1 MSLKYHKKTITR
13 IFILLVVMTLI
24 CMGVFACTNYLEQQS
39 KAFVDMS
46 KVQLIQLDE
55 PESDAPAMKITTTA
69 GTIVAELFPE
79 QAPAY
84 VKQFTELA
92 ESGYYDDTY
101 VFSVEKGVYFEAG
114 SPNAD
119 GSLDS
124 DADGTYE
131 KVERETSG
139 DLWPFRG
146 AFCVPTTSKEGNILD
161 RFTGRMTS
169 YCGTRFVVCNS
180 IVFDDSTKEELQSV
194 SENAE
199 KSTMHFWNAAACRT
213 TPSR

>member
-1 MSLKYHKKTITR
+1 
-13 IFILLVVMTLI
+13 MTLI

-39 KAFVDMS
+39 KTFVDMS

-101 VFSVEKGVYFEAG
+101 VSRWKRVY
-114 SPNAD
+114 
-119 GSLDS
+119 
-124 DADGTYE
+124 
-131 KVERETSG
+131 
-139 DLWPFRG
+139 
-146 AFCVPTTSKEGNILD
+146 TSK
-161 RFTGRMTS
+161 
-169 YCGTRFVVCNS
+169 
-180 IVFDDSTKEELQSV
+180 Q
-194 SENAE
+194 
-199 KSTMHFWNAAACRT
+199 AAPMQTARWT
-213 TPSR
+213 AMQTAPMKK